1 MTIRARL
8 VLTACAAATIA
19 AVIVTM
25 SFAFVA
31 IVPVD
36 TLLSTSVMALL
47 GATVTGAALAWRIG
61 RRITTQTQTFVKLA
75 ERPPTDGVS
84 SVGGKDE
91 LSIVARAFAAAL
103 EKLHHQNEELRR
115 DRAHMEAILVGMIE
129 GVIVTDARGRVELAN
144 EAARGMLKIEEPAV
158 GRPYVEVIRHPAISG
173 LLTSALRGTLTEA
186 VELSPPR
193 DPTRTIVARAAP
205 AVSREAGAVLV
216 LHDITE
222 LRRADQIRR
231 DFVANVSHELRTP
244 LTAIRGYV
252 EALIE
257 DSTPEDTRRPF
268 MDIVARHAARMER
281 LVNDLLRL
289 ARLDAGQE
297 PLDLTSCDVARVI
310 NEVVEELGI
319 GSGERSERVTLEIEP
334 GAERLCADRGK
345 LHDVL
350 RNLLANAITYAP
362 PESAITIGASAMN
375 GTVTLSVTDSGPGI
389 PEKDLMRI
397 FERFYRV
404 DKSRARDP
412 GGTGLGLS
420 IVRHLVELHGGSVRA
435 ENRAEGGAR
444 FIVSL
449 PHRPHGYES
458 TNR

>member
-1 MTIRARL
+1 MGI
-8 VLTACAAATIA
+8 
-19 AVIVTM
+19 
-25 SFAFVA
+25 SFASVGG
-31 IVPVD
+31 VSVD
-36 TLLSTSVMALL
+36 ALL
-47 GATVTGAALAWRIG
+47 GPSAIGLLVAASAASALAWRIG
-61 RRITTQTQTFVKLA
+61 QPIGSQAQLLVRLA
-75 ERPPTDGVS
+75 QRSGVNRVP
-84 SVGGKDE
+84 SVSGKDE
-91 LSIVARAFAAAL
+91 LSTVAQAFAAESENL
-103 EKLHHQNEELRR
+103 YQQNEELRR

-129 GVIVTDARGRVELAN
+129 GVIVTDERGRVELAN
-144 EAARGMLKIEEPAV
+144 EAARAMLKIDDPPI
-158 GRPYVEVIRHPAISG
+158 GRPYVQVIRHPAISE
-173 LLTSALRGTLTEA
+173 LVTSALRGTRTEA

-193 DPTRTIVARAAP
+193 DPARTIMARAAP
-205 AVSREAGAVLV
+205 AGSRETGAVLV
-216 LHDITE
+216 LHDITD

-257 DSTPEDTRRPF
+257 DSTPEDTRRTF
-268 MDIVARHAARMER
+268 IDIVARHAARMER
-281 LVNDLLRL
+281 LVSDLLRL

-297 PLDLTSCDVARVI
+297 LLDLTPCDMARVI
-310 NEVVEELGI
+310 NEVVEELDI
-319 GSGERSERVTLEIEP
+319 GLAERSLRITLEIEP

-350 RNLLANAITYAP
+350 RNLIANAITYAP
-362 PESAITIGASAMN
+362 PESGIIVAAAATN
-375 GTVTLSVTDSGPGI
+375 GMAKLSVSDSGPGI
-389 PEKDLMRI
+389 PEKDLARI

-435 ENRAEGGAR
+435 ENRPEGGAR

-449 PHRPHGYES
+449 PHRPNGHES